1 MGLIHQLITG
11 GGGADAPDA
20 RFFQHFQMLWWNFL
34 TWSKPGTPRRVVRTW
49 FWIKSLKALDFFGLR
64 NRGYWILTSNLSD
77 LSGSVMDFTFFF
89 FRETHVGRGCWG
101 HHFMAHNWIHFGLD
115 PTLQVKLQRWFSKEQ
130 TLGCWVK
137 WHTFCFL
144 SAFIAAKSWLI
155 STPHCSYR
163 QNRKTPVSD
172 RHRFSETLRTLPIQC
187 CFPSGYRICHALDQ
201 VRYIKTQNLPATIR
215 TWIKSNS
222 WRFRYQSSSVVIMY
236 FNYFIRSINRLVS
249 RKLHGGFLK

>member
-1 MGLIHQLITG
+1 
-11 GGGADAPDA
+11 
-20 RFFQHFQMLWWNFL
+20 
-34 TWSKPGTPRRVVRTW
+34 
-49 FWIKSLKALDFFGLR
+49 
-64 NRGYWILTSNLSD
+64 
-77 LSGSVMDFTFFF
+77 MDFTVF
-89 FRETHVGRGCWG
+89 FREIHVGRGCWG

-249 RKLHGGFLK
+249 RKLHGGFLSHKGSPRHHPFRTMGFSMTYQPFEGTSIYGNPHILTIFQLDTQLVN